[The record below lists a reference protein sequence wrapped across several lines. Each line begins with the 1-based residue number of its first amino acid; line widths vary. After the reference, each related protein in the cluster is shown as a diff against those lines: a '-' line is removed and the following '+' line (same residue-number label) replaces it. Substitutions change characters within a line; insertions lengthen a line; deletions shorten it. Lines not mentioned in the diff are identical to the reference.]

1 MNREQALEMHVLL
14 FAFMGK
20 FHEKFFLNYRQHL
33 DFAMSLKK
41 NQTKIISILYH
52 RNGLTAT
59 ELAKMLNIEK
69 GGLTTIINQLAQMG
83 LVIRMPDPN
92 DRRKQQL
99 SLSQQGREVMERVME
114 RYVDSIVQQF
124 KQADQ
129 QELDKFMNS
138 LRYVVNFMDSN

>member
-14 FAFMGK
+14 FNFMGK

-33 DFAMSLKK
+33 DLAISLKK

-52 RNGLTAT
+52 HDGLTST

-69 GGLTTIINQLAQMG
+69 GGLTTIINQLGQMG
-83 LVIRMPDPN
+83 LVMRIPDPH

-99 SLSQQGREVMERVME
+99 SLSQQGREVMEQVME
-114 RYVDSIVQQF
+114 RYTGSIMQQF

-129 QELDKFMNS
+129 QELDEFMNS